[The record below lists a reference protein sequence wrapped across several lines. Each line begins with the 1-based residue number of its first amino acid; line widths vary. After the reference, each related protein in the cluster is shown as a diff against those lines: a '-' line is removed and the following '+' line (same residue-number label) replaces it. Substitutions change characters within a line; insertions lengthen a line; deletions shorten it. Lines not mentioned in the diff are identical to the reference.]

1 MSADSAPTNALTVI
15 PDGLGEVALSPPG
28 SRYRLNTNVVLQA
41 AAGAGQE
48 FLGWSGA
55 ASGSQNPLSVT
66 MNSNKVI
73 TARFTK
79 RPWLQGEGHPDLLSQ
94 DGFRLT
100 LTGEFGAAYQVLR
113 LAGLGRLAATGHG
126 DEYLGHGAVP
136 RSRRQDERAAVL
148 SGVSFALNGLD
159 TAVTNRRV
167 IGVRTNV
174 GFPVPA
180 ALALLAAKMIRDLD
194 LELRCCQMHRA
205 NRYRLRSSTIVAPLD
220 EAAGSRAKLGELC

>member
-79 RPWLQGEGHPDLLSQ
+79 RPWLQGEGH
-94 DGFRLT
+94 
-100 LTGEFGAAYQVLR
+100 
-113 LAGLGRLAATGHG
+113 
-126 DEYLGHGAVP
+126 
-136 RSRRQDERAAVL
+136 
-148 SGVSFALNGLD
+148 
-159 TAVTNRRV
+159 
-167 IGVRTNV
+167 RT
-174 GFPVPA
+174 
-180 ALALLAAKMIRDLD
+180 
-194 LELRCCQMHRA
+194 C
-205 NRYRLRSSTIVAPLD
+205 
-220 EAAGSRAKLGELC
+220 